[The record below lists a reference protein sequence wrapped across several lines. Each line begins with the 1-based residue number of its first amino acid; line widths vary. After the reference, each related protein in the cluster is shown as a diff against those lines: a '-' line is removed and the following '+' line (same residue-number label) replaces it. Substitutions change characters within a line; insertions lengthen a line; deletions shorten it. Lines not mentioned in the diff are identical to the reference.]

1 MGDYSYFDPSGWEGS
16 IYGGV
21 NDPFWYTGGTPYSYT
36 GPTASDIWTSSQI
49 SENGLGGYNP
59 QLDWETPLGTPEA
72 RTPYAPQSSGSLLD
86 VLSKVAKLALGLGGI
101 GATAAKA
108 GQGSTGSKDIV
119 SSPGNTLAYNYAK
132 NYKPSGTYSI
142 SPYLLDQG
150 GDIAGQMMQQAMGTT
165 PEQQFLRN
173 MLFKS
178 STITPHALGYD
189 PREEEMINLTRQY
202 YAQLGEDID
211 RDKFATGTG
220 NRGIDEQQY
229 LDAVAGQK
237 SEELKAIMQAI
248 AQERELKKYYDTL
261 AQTERSKAPS
271 SMLDMLA
278 KQQAAVAP
286 WKTAGV
292 GTEESNAQ
300 LQAIRDALMLKLITA
315 TQGTGTQT
323 TVKGEREGTGTDVLS
338 TILASML
345 VPEKNAATGETAPSG
360 YNLLFGDNGILG
372 LLGLV

>member
-1 MGDYSYFDPSGWEGS
+1 
-16 IYGGV
+16 
-21 NDPFWYTGGTPYSYT
+21 
-36 GPTASDIWTSSQI
+36 
-49 SENGLGGYNP
+49 
-59 QLDWETPLGTPEA
+59 
-72 RTPYAPQSSGSLLD
+72 
-86 VLSKVAKLALGLGGI
+86 
-101 GATAAKA
+101 
-108 GQGSTGSKDIV
+108 
-119 SSPGNTLAYNYAK
+119 
-132 NYKPSGTYSI
+132 
-142 SPYLLDQG
+142 
-150 GDIAGQMMQQAMGTT
+150 
-165 PEQQFLRN
+165 

-220 NRGIDEQQY
+220 RRGIDEQQY
-229 LDAVAGQK
+229 LDAVAAQK

-261 AQTERSKAPS
+261 AQAERNKAPS

-323 TVKGEREGTGTDVLS
+323 TLKGEREGTGTDVLS

-360 YNLLFGDNGILG
+360 YNLLFGENGILG
-372 LLGLV
+372 LLGLA

>member
-1 MGDYSYFDPSGWEGS
+1 LPN
-16 IYGGV
+16 V
-21 NDPFWYTGGTPYSYT
+21 N
-36 GPTASDIWTSSQI
+36 
-49 SENGLGGYNP
+49 
-59 QLDWETPLGTPEA
+59 TPLLTDWGVAQTLNQGNVLPGGGSSAVNQTYDPNIGGSGDSGLLGTLG
-72 RTPYAPQSSGSLLD
+72 TL
-86 VLSKVAKLALGLGGI
+86 AKLALGFGGI
-101 GATAAKA
+101 GAKAAAA

-132 NYKPSGTYSI
+132 NYKPEGKYSI

-220 NRGIDEQQY
+220 RRGIDEQQY
-229 LDAVAGQK
+229 LDAVAAQK

-261 AQTERSKAPS
+261 AQAERNKAPS

-323 TVKGEREGTGTDVLS
+323 TLKGEREGTGTDVLS

-360 YNLLFGDNGILG
+360 YNLLFGENGILG
-372 LLGLV
+372 LLGLA